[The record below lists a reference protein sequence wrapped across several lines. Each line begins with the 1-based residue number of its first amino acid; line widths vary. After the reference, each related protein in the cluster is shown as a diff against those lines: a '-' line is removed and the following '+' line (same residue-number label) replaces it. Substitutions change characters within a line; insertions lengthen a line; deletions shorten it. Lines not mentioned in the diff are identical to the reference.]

1 MIKIKNKDKN
11 EKINKEYLK
20 TSIILVLVFGLIA
33 FGIIYLI
40 NTLNKSLES
49 ASSQELDT
57 MTQATKS
64 IKKTQNVIDPNVYDE
79 KINLLNSDEFEK
91 LVLDTKNHQIA
102 DLKKNYNISKVD
114 LNGVW
119 FYFNNP
125 DSDISQSIANDDT
138 SQNLVGDDVALVS
151 FDVNSAHNLFVIL
164 GYSEGTDEI
173 VLIGAGSYRYENDS
187 VHLEYHTGSGGGIIE
202 NPLVISDFTENYF
215 TSENG
220 NVFFS
225 KDYLNSSTNN

>member
-1 MIKIKNKDKN
+1 MIKIKNKN
-11 EKINKEYLK
+11 EKMNKEYLK
-20 TSIILVLVFGLIA
+20 TSIILVLVFGLIT
-33 FGIIYLI
+33 FGIIHLVS
-40 NTLNKSLES
+40 TLNKSLEN
-49 ASSQELDT
+49 ASSQEVDT

-64 IKKTQNVIDPNVYDE
+64 IKKTENVIDPNVYDE

-91 LVLDTKNHQIA
+91 LVLDTKNHKLAEI
-102 DLKKNYNISKVD
+102 KKNYNISKID

-119 FYFNNP
+119 FYFNDP
-125 DSDISQSIANDDT
+125 DSDISQSIDNDDT
-138 SQNLVGDDVALVS
+138 SQNEVGNDIALVS

-164 GYSEGTDEI
+164 GYAEDTDEI
-173 VLIGAGSYRYENDS
+173 ILIGAGSYRYEDDS
-187 VHLEYHTGSGGGIIE
+187 VHLEYHTGSGGGVIE